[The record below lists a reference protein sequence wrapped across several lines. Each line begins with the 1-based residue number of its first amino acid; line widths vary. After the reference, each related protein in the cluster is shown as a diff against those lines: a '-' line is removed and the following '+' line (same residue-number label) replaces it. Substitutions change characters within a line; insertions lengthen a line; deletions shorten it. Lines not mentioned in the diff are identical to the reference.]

1 MVSLGC
7 FVIITSLD
15 VDTNVNITWFGQNG
29 VVVHDDTQYIINT
42 GQLNNTVYNSNLN
55 ITDLS
60 LIGDNGTQYFCKTKV
75 EANNSF
81 VFSSLVIP
89 SEGTS
94 ENVIVIVES
103 MWSIQCLHILIFI
116 FQLYLHLQ

>member
-7 FVIITSLD
+7 HVIITSLD
-15 VDTNVNITWFGQNG
+15 VYTNVNITWFGPNG
-29 VVVHDDTQYIINT
+29 VVVHDDTRYIINT
-42 GQLNNTVYNSNLN
+42 GQLNNTVYNSNLS

-60 LIGDNGTQYFCKTKV
+60 LIGDNGTQYFCKAKV
-75 EANNSF
+75 ETNNSF
-81 VFSSLVIP
+81 VFSSFVIP

-103 MWSIQCLHILIFI
+103 MWSIQCLYLLIFI